1 MVSEIVKA
9 AQQLTDADAVERF
22 LGELELARHVALQKL
37 TAPGAAPVSPW
48 DDVLTLAQAAAL
60 LDSSERWVREHAKD
74 LGGRRIGRKL
84 VFSRHRL
91 LEGRK

>member
-9 AQQLTDADAVERF
+9 AQALSDADAVERF

-37 TAPGAAPVSPW
+37 TASSAAPASPW
-48 DDVLTLAQAAAL
+48 DDVPTLAQAAAL
-60 LDSSERWVREHAKD
+60 LDSSERWTREHARE

-84 VFSRHRL
+84 VFSRRAL
-91 LEGRK
+91 LGARK